1 MQRRTGEMLVLLL
14 AAILVPGHGA
24 FAAEGK
30 MRSGH
35 ADRSAIHP
43 VRTDDHKTAAER
55 RAAAERL
62 EKKMMTVAQ
71 ADGLRDV
78 AMRFPDR
85 DGPLQNPRQGQAVI
99 EEGAGAG
106 SGFAMLIAGLGVA
119 LISIIRRMGNI
130 Q

>member
-1 MQRRTGEMLVLLL
+1 MQRRTGVMILLL
-14 AAILVPGHGA
+14 AGILMSGHGA

-30 MRSGH
+30 TRSGH
-35 ADRSAIHP
+35 ADRPAIHSAP
-43 VRTDDHKTAAER
+43 NGHETAAER
-55 RAAAERL
+55 RAAERL

-85 DGPLQNPRQGQAVI
+85 DGSLQNPRQGQTVI

-119 LISIIRRMGNI
+119 LISIIRRMGSI